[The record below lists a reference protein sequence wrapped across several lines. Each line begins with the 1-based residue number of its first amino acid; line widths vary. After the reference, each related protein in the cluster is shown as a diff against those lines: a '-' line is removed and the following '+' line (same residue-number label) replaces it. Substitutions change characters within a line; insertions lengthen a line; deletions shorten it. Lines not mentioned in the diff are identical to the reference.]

1 MDVIILL
8 YIALLLVVAKFF
20 GEIVNKIGISSL
32 VGEVFAGILLGPI
45 LGVVVLPNDI
55 NAQLAPFV
63 GLGMLFLLFL
73 SGLSTR
79 FEDMKGDL
87 YVGGIIT
94 VIGGVLTAVAG
105 FLFGLFFFNDIMIS
119 VFIAVALI
127 SSSTVVAVRSL
138 ENIGEQNSYIGKRVL
153 AIMLIDDV
161 MAMTALAIMMMYVS
175 SGKIF
180 MFDIF
185 KLILVIAGFIGVVLA
200 LGPKVS
206 DKIFSRLHKFEDD
219 EIIFSIAL
227 VFLLIIASI
236 SGMLGLATV
245 TGAFL
250 AGVILNNIQYVN
262 ELVPKIKTIGYG
274 FFIPL
279 FFAYIG
285 LALKLDA
292 ILSSIFIVLLLAVIT
307 ILTKFSAGAFF
318 SKYLGIKKH
327 ERMIIGASM
336 IPRAD
341 YSLVIANV
349 ALSIGMITA
358 NIYSIV
364 VAVVLITI
372 VITPVIMKEVKWM
385 R

>member
-119 VFIAVALI
+119 IFIAVALI